1 MKFLSLKNPNRLKN
15 SFLFAAFIILLL
27 ASSGCTQGPQG
38 KIGSKDLAQNIPAW
52 FKDGKFGMFI
62 HWGPYSVLGGEW
74 KGQRIEQGDI
84 AEWIMHR
91 FQIPVEEYRAIAAT
105 FNPSGFDAR
114 EWVSLAKKTGM
125 KYIIITSKHHDGFAM
140 YDSEISDYDIV
151 DYTPFKRDPLRE
163 LSEACAEAG
172 IKFCVYYSH
181 REDWE
186 HPYAYGNFWD
196 FDTSQTNL
204 DTMDHPE
211 LFRRY
216 LDDKAIPQLKELLT
230 GYGPLGIVW
239 FDRGMYTQEQG
250 REFVDLVH
258 NLQPECLVN
267 GRVGHY
273 DKELLGDYQSMTDNG
288 MPIGGIEEY
297 WETPQTLNETWG
309 YSQFDQNW
317 KTPDEVIRRL
327 VTIVSKGGN
336 YLLNV
341 GPTGQGIIPDPS
353 VKILNVVGDWMQKNS
368 ESIYGT
374 SPSPFPY
381 ELPWG
386 YCTRKGSRLFLHV
399 FDWPEKGQLSLNG
412 LNNKIEKANS
422 LLNPK
427 EALPVD
433 RDEAGNIIIGL
444 PSERPDGINS
454 VFIVEIDGDPDIDP
468 YIVEQNED
476 GSVLLD
482 YLSASTTGNAQKRFN
497 RRGESGHFHI
507 SKMQKPEDS
516 VEWHVQMNATG
527 SYHVDITYAARPGW
541 ENVRYILE
549 MGQERIEGTIK
560 STEGWYEY
568 KTERIGQLAVKKAG
582 RTVVKIYPKDSLD
595 HYLMYFNKIELKPA
609 GRGGVEPE
617 NSD

>member
-1 MKFLSLKNPNRLKN
+1 MLDARQKMKFLSMKAVKI
-15 SFLFAAFIILLL
+15 LFPLLFLLL
-27 ASSGCTQGPQG
+27 VSCTQGPQK
-38 KIGSKDLAQNIPAW
+38 KIGSRDQAQNIPAW

-62 HWGPYSVLGGEW
+62 HWGPYSILGGGW
-74 KGQRIEQGDI
+74 KGHRIEQGDI
-84 AEWIMHR
+84 AEWIMQR
-91 FQIPVEEYRAIAAT
+91 FQIPVEEYRKIAAT
-105 FNPSGFDAR
+105 FNPTGFDAR

-140 YDSEISDYDIV
+140 YDSGISDYNIV
-151 DYTPFKRDPLRE
+151 DCTPFKRDPLRE

-216 LDDKAIPQLKELLT
+216 LDEKAIPQLKELLT
-230 GYGPLGIVW
+230 EYGPLGIVW

-309 YSQFDQNW
+309 YSKFDKNW

-399 FDWPEKGQLSLNG
+399 FDWPENGQLSLNG
-412 LNNKIEKANS
+412 LNNKIEKAY
-422 LLNPK
+422 LLLDPE
-427 EALPVD
+427 EALNVD
-433 RDEAGNIIIGL
+433 RDEAGGLMIGL
-444 PSERPDGINS
+444 PAEPPDGINS
-454 VFIVEIDGDPDIDP
+454 VFVLEIKGDPDIDP
-468 YIVEQNED
+468 YIVKQDKDE
-476 GSVLLD
+476 SVLLD
-482 YLSASTTGNAQKRFN
+482 YLSASTSGKAQKRFN

-507 SKMQKPEDS
+507 SKMQTPEDS
-516 VEWHVQMNATG
+516 VEWHVQMNTPG
-527 SYHVDITYAARPGW
+527 TYHVDITYAARPGW
-541 ENVRYILE
+541 ENAHYILE
-549 MGQERIEGTIK
+549 MGQERIEGMVR

-568 KTERIGQLAVKKAG
+568 KTERIGQLDVKKAG
-582 RTVVKIYPKDSLD
+582 RTMVKIYPKYPLD

-609 GRGGVEPE
+609 DSSSDEPE
-617 NSD
+617 NSG

>member
-1 MKFLSLKNPNRLKN
+1 MLDARQKMKFLSLKAVKI
-15 SFLFAAFIILLL
+15 LFPLICLLL
-27 ASSGCTQGPQG
+27 VSCTQGPQK
-38 KIGSKDLAQNIPAW
+38 KIESRDQAQNIPAW
-52 FKDGKFGMFI
+52 FDDGKFGMFI

-84 AEWIMHR
+84 AEWIMLR
-91 FQIPVEEYRAIAAT
+91 FQIPVEEYRTIAAT
-105 FNPSGFDAR
+105 FNPTGFDAR
-114 EWVSLAKKTGM
+114 EWVSLAKKAGM

-140 YDSEISDYDIV
+140 YDSGVSDYNIV

-163 LSEACAEAG
+163 LSEACAEAD

-196 FDTSQTNL
+196 FNLSQTNL
-204 DTMDHPE
+204 NTMDHPE

-216 LDDKAIPQLKELLT
+216 LDEKAIPQLKELLT
-230 GYGPLGIVW
+230 EYGPLGIVW

-250 REFVDLVH
+250 QEFADLVH

-309 YSQFDQNW
+309 YSKFDQNW

-341 GPTGQGIIPDPS
+341 GPTGLGIIPNPS
-353 VKILNVVGDWMQKNS
+353 IKILNTVGDWMQKNS

-374 SPSPFPY
+374 SASPFPY

-399 FDWPEKGQLSLNG
+399 FDWPKNGHLSLNG
-412 LNNKIEKANS
+412 LNNKTEKAYS
-422 LLNPK
+422 LLDP
-427 EALPVD
+427 EETLTVD
-433 RDEAGNIIIGL
+433 RDEAGGLKIIL
-444 PSERPDGINS
+444 PTEPPDSINS
-454 VFIVEIDGDPDIDP
+454 VFVLEIKGNPDIDP
-468 YIVEQNED
+468 YIVEQDEE
-476 GSVLLD
+476 GFVLLD
-482 YLSASTTGNAQKRFN
+482 YLSASTSGNAQKRFN

-507 SKMQKPEDS
+507 SKMQTPEDS
-516 VEWHVQMNATG
+516 VEWHVQMNTPG
-527 SYHVDITYAARPGW
+527 TYHVDITYAARPGW
-541 ENVRYILE
+541 ENVQYILE
-549 MGQERIEGTIK
+549 MSQERIEGTVK

-568 KTERIGQLAVKKAG
+568 KTERIGQLDVKKAG
-582 RTVVKIYPKDSLD
+582 RTVVKIYPKDSQD

-609 GRGGVEPE
+609 DSIDTRI
-617 NSD
+617 N

>member
-1 MKFLSLKNPNRLKN
+1 
-15 SFLFAAFIILLL
+15 
-27 ASSGCTQGPQG
+27 
-38 KIGSKDLAQNIPAW
+38 
-52 FKDGKFGMFI
+52 MFI
-62 HWGPYSVLGGEW
+62 HWGPYSVLAGEW

-84 AEWIMHR
+84 AEWIMQR
-91 FQIPVEEYRAIAAT
+91 FQIPVGEYRTVAAT
-105 FNPSGFDAR
+105 FNPTGFDAR
-114 EWVSLAKKTGM
+114 EWVSLAKKAGM
-125 KYIIITSKHHDGFAM
+125 KYMIITSKHHDGFAM
-140 YDSEISDYDIV
+140 YDSRVSDYNIV
-151 DYTPFKRDPLRE
+151 DYTPFNRDPLRE

-172 IKFCVYYSH
+172 IRFGVYYSH

-196 FDTSQTNL
+196 FDSSQTNL

-216 LDDKAIPQLKELLT
+216 LDEKSIPQLTELLT
-230 GYGPLGIVW
+230 EYGPLGVVW

-258 NLQPECLVN
+258 SLQPECLVN

-309 YSQFDQNW
+309 YSRYDNNW

-353 VKILNVVGDWMQKNS
+353 VEILNAVGDWMQQNS

-386 YCTRKGSRLFLHV
+386 YCTRKGNRLFLHV
-399 FDWPEKGQLSLNG
+399 FDWPENGRLSLDG
-412 LNNKIEKANS
+412 LNNEVETAHS
-422 LLNPK
+422 LLNP
-427 EALPVD
+427 EDALTVD
-433 RDEAGNIIIGL
+433 RDEVGDLTINL
-444 PSERPDGINS
+444 PPEPPDPINS
-454 VFIVEIDGDPDIDP
+454 VFVLEIEGVPDIDP
-468 YIVEQNED
+468 YIVEQRAD

-482 YLSASTTGNAQKRFN
+482 YLSASTSGNTQKRFN

-507 SKMQKPEDS
+507 S
-516 VEWHVQMNATG
+516 VHMNVPG
-527 SYHVDITYAARPGW
+527 IYYVDITYAARPGW
-541 ENVRYILE
+541 EDARYIVE
-549 MGQERIEGTIK
+549 MGRERIDGTIE

-568 KTERIGQLAVKKAG
+568 KTERIGQLEVNRAG
-582 RTVVKIYPKDSLD
+582 RVVVRIYPRTILD
-595 HYLMYFNKIELKPA
+595 HYLMYFNRMELLPA
-609 GRGGVEPE
+609 DGEGSGPGSAEESRAQAQMILPSSLLAGLPLAMR
-617 NSD
+617 SDP

>member
-1 MKFLSLKNPNRLKN
+1 M
-15 SFLFAAFIILLL
+15 
-27 ASSGCTQGPQG
+27 
-38 KIGSKDLAQNIPAW
+38 AQNIPAW

-62 HWGPYSVLGGEW
+62 HWGPYSLLGGEW
-74 KGQRIEQGDI
+74 KGQQIEQGDI
-84 AEWIMHR
+84 AEWIMKR
-91 FQIPVEEYRAIAAT
+91 FQIPVEEYRTIAAT
-105 FNPSGFDAR
+105 FNPIGFDAR

-140 YDSEISDYDIV
+140 YNSGISDYNIM

-186 HPYAYGNFWD
+186 NPYAYGNFWD
-196 FDTSQTNL
+196 FDSSQTNL

-216 LDDKAIPQLKELLT
+216 LDEKAIPQLKELLT
-230 GYGPLGIVW
+230 EYGPLGIVW

-250 REFVDLVH
+250 REFADLVH

-309 YSQFDQNW
+309 YSQFDKNW
-317 KTPDEVIRRL
+317 KTPEEVIRRL
-327 VTIVSKGGN
+327 VSIVSKGGN

-353 VKILNVVGDWMQKNS
+353 IRILNTVGAWMKKNS
-368 ESIYGT
+368 DSIYGT

-386 YCTRKGSRLFLHV
+386 YCTRKGIRLFLHV
-399 FDWPEKGQLSLNG
+399 FDWPENGQLSLIG
-412 LNNKIEKANS
+412 LNNKIENAYS
-422 LLNPK
+422 LLDPE
-427 EALPVD
+427 EALTVD
-433 RDEAGNIIIGL
+433 RDETGGLKIGL
-444 PSERPDGINS
+444 PEDPPDGTNS
-454 VFIVEIDGDPDIDP
+454 VFVLEIKGDPDVDP
-468 YIVEQNED
+468 LIVKQNED
-476 GSVLLD
+476 GIVLLD
-482 YLSASTTGNAQKRFN
+482 YLSASTSGKAQKRFN

-507 SKMQKPEDS
+507 SKMQTPEDS
-516 VEWHVQMNATG
+516 VEWHVMMNIPGT
-527 SYHVDITYAARPGW
+527 YHIDITYAARPGW
-541 ENVRYILE
+541 ENVHYILE
-549 MGQERIEGTIK
+549 MDQERIEGTVR

-568 KTERIGQLAVKKAG
+568 KTERIGQLDVKKAG
-582 RTVVKIYPKDSLD
+582 RTMVKIYPKNPLD

-609 GRGGVEPE
+609 GLSSSNDGL
-617 NSD
+617 

>member
-15 SFLFAAFIILLL
+15 SSLFAAFIILLL

-38 KIGSKDLAQNIPAW
+38 KMGSKDLARNIPAW

-105 FNPSGFDAR
+105 FNPTGFDAR

-140 YDSEISDYDIV
+140 YDSGISDYDIV

-309 YSQFDQNW
+309 YSQFDKNW
-317 KTPDEVIRRL
+317 KTSDEVIRRL

-353 VKILNVVGDWMQKNS
+353 VKILNGVGDWMHKNS

-399 FDWPEKGQLSLNG
+399 FDWPENGQLSLNG
-412 LNNKIEKANS
+412 LNNKIVKANS

-482 YLSASTTGNAQKRFN
+482 YLSASTTGNARKRFN

-507 SKMQKPEDS
+507 SKMQTPEDS

-609 GRGGVEPE
+609 GRGGVEKE
-617 NSD
+617 RN

>member
-1 MKFLSLKNPNRLKN
+1 MINTIKVV
-15 SFLFAAFIILLL
+15 AILVPVVCFVLVP
-27 ASSGCTQGPQG
+27 STH
-38 KIGSKDLAQNIPAW
+38 GSEGEMGSRDQAQNIPAW
-52 FKDGKFGMFI
+52 FKEGKFGMFI

-74 KGQRIEQGDI
+74 KGHRIEQGDI
-84 AEWIMHR
+84 AEWIMQR
-91 FQIPVEEYRAIAAT
+91 FQIPVEEYRTVAAT
-105 FNPSGFDAR
+105 FNPTGFDAR
-114 EWVSLAKKTGM
+114 QWVSLAKKAGM
-125 KYIIITSKHHDGFAM
+125 KYIVITAKHHDGFAM
-140 YDSEISDYDIV
+140 YGSGVSDYNIV

-172 IKFCVYYSH
+172 IKFGVYYSH

-186 HPYAYGNFWD
+186 HPYAYGNVWD
-196 FDTSQTNL
+196 FESSQTNL

-216 LDDKAIPQLKELLT
+216 LDEKAIPQLKELLT
-230 GYGPLGIVW
+230 EYGPLGVVW

-250 REFVDLVH
+250 REFADLVH

-309 YSQFDQNW
+309 YSQFDKNW

-341 GPTGQGIIPDPS
+341 GPTGEGIIPDPS
-353 VKILNVVGDWMQKNS
+353 VKLLNVVGEWMQRNS
-368 ESIYGT
+368 ESIYGA

-386 YCTRKGSRLFLHV
+386 YCTREGSRLCLHV
-399 FDWPEKGQLSLNG
+399 FDLPENGQLSLDG
-412 LNNKIEKANS
+412 LNKKKKKAYS
-422 LLNPK
+422 LLDPK
-427 EALPVD
+427 EALAVD
-433 RDEAGNIIIGL
+433 RNEAGGLMIGV
-444 PSERPDGINS
+444 PADPPDGIDS
-454 VFIVEIDGDPDIDP
+454 VLVLEIKGYPDIDP
-468 YIVEQNED
+468 YVVEQNED

-482 YLSASTTGNAQKRFN
+482 YLSASTSGNAQKRFN

-507 SKMQKPEDS
+507 SKMQTPEDS
-516 VEWHVQMNATG
+516 VEWHVQMNTPG
-527 SYHVDITYAARPGW
+527 TYQVDITYAARPGW
-541 ENVRYILE
+541 EDVHYILE
-549 MGQERIEGTIK
+549 MGQERIEGTVR

-568 KTERIGQLAVKKAG
+568 KTERIGSLDVKEAG
-582 RTVVKIYPKDSLD
+582 RTVVRIYPKDPLG
-595 HYLMYFNKIELKPA
+595 HYLMYLNRMELKPA
-609 GRGGVEPE
+609 DSGGDEPATT
-617 NSD
+617 N